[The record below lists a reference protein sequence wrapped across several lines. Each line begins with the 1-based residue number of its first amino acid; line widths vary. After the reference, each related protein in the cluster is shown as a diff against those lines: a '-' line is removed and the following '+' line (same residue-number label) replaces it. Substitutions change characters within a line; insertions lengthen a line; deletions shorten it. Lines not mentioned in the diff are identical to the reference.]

1 MSLPPSAQRSAPT
14 WLVMPLVAGVL
25 TGCTAFE
32 RGVEQGDPP
41 TDPVTGCP
49 DLSGSYVLQPTTL
62 DGDPD
67 PGVDPA
73 KPVRFEDG
81 ALSPAAARLGGS
93 AGPTRYEG
101 VIVRSDGTHAL
112 ELQFIPPFGRVMQD
126 LEAIRQHQRPRYAE
140 WYRLLQPARRAA
152 FVAENGEA
160 ALRARLRELGPD
172 TGPVVRLNRGP
183 HFTCEDGWVVLP
195 REYLPPMR
203 MTLDDGGHLVFEA
216 KEWTYTAIGGWGDQ
230 TWRWPTGAYLGTARW
245 ARDASVRP
253 WDADEVGQRYVFARP
268 AEEIEREQ
276 AAAAES
282 AQRSAERRYAD
293 PEAVR
298 DALRPLLPAGVTI
311 GEIEIA
317 QLPFIGHRVRV
328 QALPSDPAMDGEE
341 QRRRLEWFLAALKE
355 GDPGF
360 IEDREVVKRAISS
373 GAGVRHEF
381 EIYLDTHPAVQPAR
395 ERVVVSFT
403 PAPADFSGTA
413 PSSAPRPSSPP
424 SSGVPARSASGP
436 APSSDPVPPGF
447 AVLSEVESRLQPL
460 LATGCR
466 LSRLRYAGEAVILAG
481 DADDMRSV
489 SNTLRAIDGAIAPSG
504 ARVELMQIAADGA
517 GRYRYE
523 IRLPPSPLT
532 RA

>member
-1 MSLPPSAQRSAPT
+1 MPPICRAERRSST
-14 WLVMPLVAGVL
+14 WFLIPCLGMVL
-25 TGCTAFE
+25 AGCTAFE
-32 RGVEQGDPP
+32 RGAEQGDPP

-49 DLSGSYVLQPTTL
+49 DLSGTYALSPVTA

-73 KPVRFEDG
+73 KPVNFGDSP
-81 ALSPAAARLGGS
+81 LSPAAALQRH
-93 AGPTRYEG
+93 EG
-101 VIVRSDGTHAL
+101 VVVRSDGTHAL
-112 ELQFIPPFGRVMQD
+112 EMHFIPRFGLVMEE
-126 LEAIRQHQRPRYAE
+126 LESIRQHQRPRYAE
-140 WYRLLQPARRAA
+140 WYGLLQPARRAA

-160 ALRARLRELGPD
+160 ALQARLRELGPD

-183 HFTCEDGWVVLP
+183 HFTCEDGWVVVP
-195 REYLPPMR
+195 REFLPPMR
-203 MTLDDGGHLVFEA
+203 MTLDDGGHLVIEA
-216 KEWTYTAIGGWGDQ
+216 KEWTYSVWGGWGDQ
-230 TWRWPTGAYLGTARW
+230 SWRVPTGAYLGTARW
-245 ARDASVRP
+245 ARDASVRL
-253 WDADEVGQRYVFARP
+253 WDADDVGQRYVFARP

-276 AAAAES
+276 AVAADS

-298 DALRPLLPAGVTI
+298 DALRPLLPAGLTI

-373 GAGVRHEF
+373 GGRVRYEF
-381 EIYLDTHPAVQPAR
+381 EIFLDTHPAVQPAR

-403 PAPADFSGTA
+403 PAPADSSGA
-413 PSSAPRPSSPP
+413 EPSSAPRPSSPP
-424 SSGVPARSASGP
+424 ASGVTAGSAPESV
-436 APSSDPVPPGF
+436 PSSDPVPPGF
-447 AVLSEVESRLQPL
+447 ALLSEVESRLQPL

-466 LSRLRYAGEAVILAG
+466 LSRLRYAGEAVIIAG
-481 DADDMRSV
+481 DADDMPCV
-489 SNTLRAIDGAIAPSG
+489 SNTLRAIDVVIAPNG

>member
-1 MSLPPSAQRSAPT
+1 MSATVRPRHPRAT
-14 WLVMPLVAGVL
+14 WIVVTALGTGLS
-25 TGCTAFE
+25 GCTAFE
-32 RGVEQGDPP
+32 RGADQGDPP
-41 TDPVTGCP
+41 TDRVTGCP

-67 PGVDPA
+67 PGVDPG

-81 ALSPAAARLGGS
+81 ALSPAATRLGGS
-93 AGPTRYEG
+93 SGPTLYEG
-101 VIVRSDGTHAL
+101 VIVRSKGTHAL
-112 ELQFIPPFGRVMQD
+112 ELKFIPRFGQVMEE
-126 LEAIRQHQRPRYAE
+126 LESIRQHQRPRYTE

-152 FVAENGEA
+152 FIAENGEA
-160 ALRARLRELGPD
+160 ALQARLRELGPD

-195 REYLPPMR
+195 REYHSPVR
-203 MTLDDGGHLVFEA
+203 MTLDDGSNLVFEA
-216 KEWTYTAIGGWGDQ
+216 KEWTYTGVGGWGDQ
-230 TWRWPTGAYLGTARW
+230 SLRVPTGAYLGTARW
-245 ARDASVRP
+245 VRDPSVRR
-253 WDADEVGQRYVFARP
+253 WDADDVGTRYVFARP
-268 AEEIEREQ
+268 ADEIEREQ
-276 AAAAES
+276 ATAAES
-282 AQRSAERRYAD
+282 ERRSAERRFAD
-293 PEAVR
+293 PEVVR

-317 QLPFIGHRVRV
+317 LLPFIGYRVRV

-373 GAGVRHEF
+373 GGRVRHEF

-395 ERVVVSFT
+395 ESVVVSFT
-403 PAPADFSGTA
+403 PAPSGLAETA
-413 PSSAPRPSSPP
+413 SPSTPPPTSAETPVAPTSKPT
-424 SSGVPARSASGP
+424 
-436 APSSDPVPPGF
+436 PSSDPVPPGF
-447 AVLSEVESRLQPL
+447 ALLSDVESRLQPL

-466 LSRLRYAGEAVILAG
+466 LSRLRYTGEAVILAG
-481 DADDMRSV
+481 EADDMPCV
-489 SNTLRAIDGAIAPSG
+489 SNTLRAIDGVIAPSG
-504 ARVELMQIAADGA
+504 ARVELMQIAVDGA